1 MKPVKKTCMQHKSGG
16 KVEETLESI
25 ADNSYSEQ
33 LTLSWDS
40 LISNIFDR
48 TLRIPADFWI

>member
-1 MKPVKKTCMQHKSGG
+1 MQHKSGG